1 MIEKLKEIISYFES
15 LENKMADTGLVN
27 DQKLYTEMAK
37 EHRRLSPIVEKSN
50 EYLKIS
56 EQIKDDLK
64 ILDGDDK
71 DLKDIAKSE
80 IEDSEKS
87 LTKLE
92 NELKILLLPHDP
104 TDDKNT
110 IIEIRAGTGGDEAA
124 LFAADL
130 YRMYT
135 HFAESNHWKYEVMD
149 SNAIGIGGFK
159 EIIFSVKGE
168 GVYGLMKY
176 ESGVHRVQRVPKT
189 ETSGRVH
196 TSAATVAILPEA
208 EEADIEV
215 VDADLKIDTYRAS
228 GAGGQHVNKTESAIR
243 ITHIPTGLV
252 VTCQDETSQHKN
264 KAAALKVLRSRL
276 LAAEQDKIAKER
288 AAARKNMVST
298 GDRSAKIR
306 TYNFPQGRITDHR
319 INFTAYNLEGV
330 MNGQIDSII
339 ENLKLADQQ
348 AQLASFIDDHE

>member
-1 MIEKLKEIISYFES
+1 
-15 LENKMADTGLVN
+15 
-27 DQKLYTEMAK
+27 
-37 EHRRLSPIVEKSN
+37 
-50 EYLKIS
+50 
-56 EQIKDDLK
+56 
-64 ILDGDDK
+64 
-71 DLKDIAKSE
+71 
-80 IEDSEKS
+80 
-87 LTKLE
+87 
-92 NELKILLLPHDP
+92 
-104 TDDKNT
+104 
-110 IIEIRAGTGGDEAA
+110 
-124 LFAADL
+124 
-130 YRMYT
+130 MYT
-135 HFAESNHWKYEVMD
+135 HFAENNDWKYDVMD
-149 SNAIGIGGFK
+149 SNSIGIGGFK

-168 GVYGLMKY
+168 GVYGLMKF
-176 ESGVHRVQRVPKT
+176 ESGVHRVQRVTKT

-196 TSAATVAILPEA
+196 TSAATVAVLPEA

-215 VDADLKIDTYRAS
+215 FDADLKIDTYRAS

-276 LAAEQDKIAKER
+276 LAAEKDKIAKER
-288 AAARKNMVST
+288 AEARKNMVST

-330 MNGQIDSII
+330 MNGQISSII

-348 AQLASFIDDHE
+348 AQLASFVE